1 MALDL
6 SGGGAPADARAPDP
20 LWTTADRH
28 IEPQLRSPLALVAS
42 PALTP
47 LCVTT
52 DAVFIAPGAAPPVPA
67 AEPFPTSASFVFL
80 ARLRTAFLEGPSF
93 DCLMSLIFGN
103 YPTDG
108 ETLLACAGSS
118 HDAVSCSE

>member
-1 MALDL
+1 MTLDL
-6 SGGGAPADARAPDP
+6 SGGGAPADARAPNP
-20 LWTTADRH
+20 RWTKADRH

-42 PALTP
+42 PAQTP

-80 ARLRTAFLEGPSF
+80 ARLRTAFLSGR
-93 DCLMSLIFGN
+93 
-103 YPTDG
+103 
-108 ETLLACAGSS
+108 
-118 HDAVSCSE
+118 